1 MEYSNHTVNELKGG
15 SISSRIGTFSG
26 NIYGSRTNL
35 RIFKSMTLWLLIWN
49 VMVIESIQKDDVSD
63 DSNK

>member
-15 SISSRIGTFSG
+15 SIRFRTGTFSE